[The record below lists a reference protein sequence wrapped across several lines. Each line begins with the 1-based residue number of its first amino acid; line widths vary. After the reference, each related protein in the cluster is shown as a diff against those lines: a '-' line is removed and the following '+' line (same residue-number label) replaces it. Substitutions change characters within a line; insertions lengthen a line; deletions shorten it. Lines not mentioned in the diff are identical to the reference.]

1 MSDTERGRQAR
12 GSSAR
17 AARFLLIHEGQRI
30 RLPEGETLLGRG
42 LSCRIRFNDPAVSRQ
57 HLRIEV
63 SGGRAVASNLSANG
77 TLHNGVRLEQPHQL
91 SEGDE
96 LRIGFRRILVRVERD
111 EAGQP
116 APPPAP
122 PPPPAGEE
130 DPDEKTMP
138 GEEPGLERRRDL
150 VALAALQEDH
160 EPSSRSTLDVPR
172 RQVLTPRTLQ
182 AIETHTCPRCHRV
195 ISFLDDTCSGCGYAW
210 PPGHPSKSTQRIVME
225 KIKQRS
231 EPRYAIEVPVIYA
244 SETLTI
250 DAIVRDISRGGMF
263 VETELLDPVGTTCEV
278 TALPDGHAALRF
290 SGVVVHVTDSLT
302 RAGASGLGIRFTSGS
317 PEAMSWLEAVV
328 SRHEKAAR
336 E

>member
-1 MSDTERGRQAR
+1 VPRYS
-12 GSSAR
+12 
-17 AARFLLIHEGQRI
+17 LIHEGQRI

-77 TLHNGVRLEQPHQL
+77 TLHNGVRLEQPRQL

-96 LRIGFRRILVRVERD
+96 LRIGFRRILVRVDRD
-111 EAGQP
+111 EAAEAAP
-116 APPPAP
+116 APAPAP
-122 PPPPAGEE
+122 APAAGEE
-130 DPDEKTMP
+130 EPDEMTIP
-138 GEEPGLERRRDL
+138 GDETGWQGRRD
-150 VALAALQEDH
+150 
-160 EPSSRSTLDVPR
+160 
-172 RQVLTPRTLQ
+172 
-182 AIETHTCPRCHRV
+182 THTCPRCHRV
-195 ISFLDDTCSGCGYAW
+195 VSFLDETCSGCGYAW

-225 KIKQRS
+225 NVKQRA
-231 EPRYAIEVPVIYA
+231 EPRYAIEVPVIYS

-278 TALPDGHAALRF
+278 TALPDGHGALRF
-290 SGVVVHVTDSLT
+290 SGVVVHVTDSLI

-328 SRHEKAAR
+328 SRHEKAVS